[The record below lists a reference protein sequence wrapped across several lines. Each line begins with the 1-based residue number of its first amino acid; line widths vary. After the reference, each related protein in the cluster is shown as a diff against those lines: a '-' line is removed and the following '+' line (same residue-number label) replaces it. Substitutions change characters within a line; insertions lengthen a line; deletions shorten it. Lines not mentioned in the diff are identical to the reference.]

1 MSSKIFYNLKFISG
15 ILNSVLDISK
25 IEAGKMQLEVKE
37 FDLAQVLDEVVDTY
51 YPLGFKK
58 GVDVILDPCDA
69 SIMKFYHVKGDRGKF
84 KQILCNLL
92 SNAIKFTS
100 EGHIVVRIMVRK
112 PCKENA
118 IIASNRSSSS
128 VLNRLTR
135 LCYNK
140 ANGTFNSLDELHPVQ
155 EDPNCMEFLFD
166 VEDTGIGIPKEKQKS
181 VFENFVQVKETAF
194 RQEGCGLGLGIVQSL
209 VRNFLAFSYSP

>member
-1 MSSKIFYNLKFISG
+1 
-15 ILNSVLDISK
+15 
-25 IEAGKMQLEVKE
+25 MQLEVEE
-37 FDLAQVLDEVVDTY
+37 FDLGQVLDEVVDMY

-58 GVDVILDPCDA
+58 GVDVILDPCDG

-100 EGHIVVRIMVRK
+100 EGHVVVRTTVRK

-118 IIASNRSSSS
+118 IIASNRSNS
-128 VLNRLTR
+128 VLSRLTR
-135 LCYNK
+135 LCYK
-140 ANGTFNSLDELHPVQ
+140 DNGTFNSLDEISPVQ
-155 EDPNCMEFLFD
+155 EDPNCMEFMFD
-166 VEDTGIGIPKEKQKS
+166 VEDTGTGIPKEKQKS

-209 VRNFLAFSYSP
+209 VRNFLAFSYIFLLTLKSYVRDN